1 MKISTD
7 WTLVL
12 QEEISA
18 QEVLINDLNLSLT
31 APMSP
36 TTTRGTQSLEE
47 KESHLA
53 KSQLGFINLFAE
65 PLWAVGATAFFPG
78 MQHGLTQIRENKQV
92 WMTKVRPPLTN
103 VLVEPSSSSTAVSME
118 ANPTSPQS
126 PVTKGDEGKMG
137 VRTVVSSSDLNGEG
151 VKMGRDMRRE
161 RSFSSLM
168 FWRKKGR
175 HQKQQSD

>member
-12 QEEISA
+12 QQEISA
-18 QEVLINDLNLSLT
+18 QECLMDDLNISLT
-31 APMSP
+31 VPMSP
-36 TTTRGTQSLEE
+36 TTTRGTTQSLEE

-78 MQHGLTQIRENKQV
+78 MQHGLTQIRANKQV

-103 VLVEPSSSSTAVSME
+103 VPVEPSSPSTTTISIE
-118 ANPTSPQS
+118 ANPRSPQ
-126 PVTKGDEGKMG
+126 
-137 VRTVVSSSDLNGEG
+137 
-151 VKMGRDMRRE
+151 
-161 RSFSSLM
+161 
-168 FWRKKGR
+168 
-175 HQKQQSD
+175 